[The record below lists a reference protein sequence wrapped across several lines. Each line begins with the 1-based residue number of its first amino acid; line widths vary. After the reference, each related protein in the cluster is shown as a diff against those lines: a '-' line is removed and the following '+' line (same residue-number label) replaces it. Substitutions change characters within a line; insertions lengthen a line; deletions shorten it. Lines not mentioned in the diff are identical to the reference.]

1 MPDKGASHNKMT
13 ANRPFNSYAAYCKQ
27 KYGERLQKISIDA
40 GFTCSN
46 RNGTAG
52 TGGCTYCDNN
62 AFNPS
67 YCTSTKPIMLQIEEG
82 IEFHL
87 KRYRR
92 ANKYIAYFQPYSNT
106 YASLNHL
113 KKIYEQALSHPL
125 IAGLAIGTRPD
136 CIDEEKLDYLKYLAN
151 NHIISLEIGIESCYD
166 QTLKRINRGHDFG
179 KTAEALEQI
188 KKFDIFCGGHII
200 FGLPGETVDMMLAEA
215 DILSDLPINM
225 LKFHQLQV
233 LRNTAM
239 EKEYESVPDDFHHF
253 SLDGYIEF
261 IIDFLERIS
270 PEIIIERLAGEVP
283 PRFLLNNY
291 WGRIRYD
298 QVLSMIE
305 KQMLERASSQGIK
318 FIKKNKN

>member
-1 MPDKGASHNKMT
+1 MSDTDFHSTQISKP
-13 ANRPFNSYAAYCKQ
+13 RPFNSYAGYCKQ

-40 GFTCSN
+40 GFTCPN
-46 RNGTAG
+46 RDGTAG

-67 YCTSTKPIMLQIEEG
+67 YCTSAKPILQQIEEG

-106 YASLNHL
+106 YANL
-113 KKIYEQALSHPL
+113 KQLKDLYEQALSHPK
-125 IAGLAIGTRPD
+125 IAGLSIGTRPD
-136 CIDEEKLDYLKYLAN
+136 CIDEEKLDYLEFLSK

-166 QTLKRINRGHDFG
+166 ATLERINRGHNFS
-179 KTAEALEQI
+179 KTLEAFDLI
-188 KKFDIFCGGHII
+188 KKYNIFCGGHII
-200 FGLPGETVDMMLAEA
+200 FGLPGEIPEAMIAEA
-215 DILSDLPINM
+215 EILSALPINM

-239 EKEYESVPDDFHHF
+239 EKEYELHPADFYHF
-253 SLDGYIEF
+253 SLEGYVEF
-261 IIDFLERIS
+261 IIDFLERLS
-270 PEIIIERLAGEVP
+270 PDIIIERLAGEVP
-283 PRFLLNNY
+283 PRYLLNNF

-298 QVLSMIE
+298 QVLTMIE
-305 KQMLERASSQGIK
+305 KRMIERGSKQGGR
-318 FIKKNKN
+318 FS